1 MSALQSPIKI
11 FDTAVFRPHRQLKR
25 AMLLT
30 HLPERKKIMALD
42 INGDGV
48 DEIEFIVGMLH
59 LLGVTLCGEPLGY
72 NDVLPFRILF
82 KRLDVSTTGKLS
94 NEGLEAYVKL
104 TEQAAK
110 KRQDLKMQPVGSA
123 EHLQVRTPASAPSRT
138 G

>member
-1 MSALQSPIKI
+1 
-11 FDTAVFRPHRQLKR
+11 
-25 AMLLT
+25 MLLT

-104 TEQAAK
+104 TEQAAR
-110 KRQDLKMQPVGSA
+110 KRQDLKMQPVGRA
-123 EHLQVRTPASAPSRT
+123 EHPQARTSASASSRT

>member
-1 MSALQSPIKI
+1 
-11 FDTAVFRPHRQLKR
+11 
-25 AMLLT
+25 MLLT

-82 KRLDVSTTGKLS
+82 ERLNVSKTGKLS
-94 NEGLEAYVKL
+94 NEDLEAYVKL

-110 KRQDLKMQPVGSA
+110 KRQDLTKMQP
-123 EHLQVRTPASAPSRT
+123 LQARTPASAQSRT